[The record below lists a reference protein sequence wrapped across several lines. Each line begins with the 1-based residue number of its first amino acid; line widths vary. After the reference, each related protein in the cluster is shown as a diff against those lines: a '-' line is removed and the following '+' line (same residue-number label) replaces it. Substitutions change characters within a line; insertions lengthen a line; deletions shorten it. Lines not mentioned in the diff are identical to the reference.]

1 MAGKRQKVTDTLQDR
16 RPQRT
21 VGRDIA
27 ISRPS
32 ARPIPITPAGLRKVA
47 KDAWVEFWQSPM
59 SSLVQDDS
67 DMDALRDWAW
77 LMSER
82 DRLQPMV
89 KKEPLVLGS
98 TGQLV
103 VNPISKLVAD
113 YTRRITQYRDQFG
126 MTPLSRMR
134 LGIAVGEA
142 ADTLASLSMSA
153 GSDEPETFD
162 LDAFGS
168 GEMIEVGS

>member
-1 MAGKRQKVTDTLQDR
+1 MAAKRQKPPEMLQGRGSRFAGSTL
-16 RPQRT
+16 PA
-21 VGRDIA
+21 VSRDHK
-27 ISRPS
+27 
-32 ARPIPITPAGLRKVA
+32 RPIPITPTGLRKA
-47 KDAWVEFWQSPM
+47 ASDAWVEFWQSPM
-59 SSLVQDDS
+59 ASLVQDDS

-77 LMSER
+77 LVSER

-89 KKEPLVLGS
+89 KKTPLVMGS

-103 VNPISKLVAD
+103 ANPISKLVAD

-142 ADTLASLSMSA
+142 ADTLAGLAMSA
-153 GSDEPETFD
+153 GSDAPETIDLSDFD
-162 LDAFGS
+162 DV
-168 GEMIEVGS
+168 IEVGT